1 MEPGTRLS
9 ALALHLTY
17 NGGAMQPA
25 TSQIASGEPS
35 TASVTG
41 RGFFRIL
48 SFFDIAEAIDLD
60 NLRALL
66 GPEAAPRSPGFVHL
80 TPECAQAQ
88 NQPLL
93 ESVEPIALASGEKLE
108 AKIKYYWFGVASV
121 ELSTP
126 FECHFDSLCGQSYR
140 WMNAPEV
147 EKAAEVLLRARLQR
161 FRPALIKPSSKWL
174 DEDYLVIDIQ
184 SAQHADG
191 RCATG
196 TELLQHYGDQITQLV
211 RGELAPLS
219 AAERDEILRGAL
231 SYYPT
236 DLIVVGWA
244 AALVYDKP
252 DAASAI
258 LDLLEYANTQLLE
271 FRYYDELLTALLS
284 NVYSSLEGHESF
296 LSRWRLPRRA
306 GRVNRLRL
314 DIMDLAERTEYA
326 VKFISDTYYARVY
339 RLCSAK
345 IGVDDYKALVGEK
358 LKTAGELYEFMVAQ
372 FNERRMF
379 ALELVVA
386 VLVLLDVILLLRQ

>member
-1 MEPGTRLS
+1 MAFAP
-9 ALALHLTY
+9 
-17 NGGAMQPA
+17 PA
-25 TSQIASGEPS
+25 ESKLRGSTPVKMIA
-35 TASVTG
+35 
-41 RGFFRIL
+41 RGYFRIL
-48 SFFDIAEAIDLD
+48 NFFDIAEAIDLEK
-60 NLRALL
+60 LRALL
-66 GPEAAPRSPGFVHL
+66 GPQAAPRSPGFVHL
-80 TPECAQAQ
+80 TPEYAQAQ
-88 NQPLL
+88 NPPLE
-93 ESVEPIALASGEKLE
+93 ESLDPLTLPSGEKLG

-121 ELSTP
+121 QLTTP
-126 FECHFDSLCGQSYR
+126 FQCDLDNLCGDSYR

-147 EKAAEVLLRARLQR
+147 EKAAEDLLRARLER
-161 FRPALIKPSSKWL
+161 FRPALIRPSTKWV

-184 SAQHADG
+184 STQHRDG
-191 RCATG
+191 HTPTAA
-196 TELLQHYGDQITQLV
+196 ELLEHYGDQLTELV
-211 RGELAPLS
+211 RGEITPLS
-219 AAERDEILRGAL
+219 PAERDEILRDAL

-252 DAASAI
+252 DATSAI
-258 LDLLEYANTQLLE
+258 IDLLEYANTQLLE
-271 FRYYDELLTALLS
+271 FRYYDELLTNLLS

-339 RLCSAK
+339 KVISSK
-345 IGVDDYKALVGEK
+345 IGVNDYKALVSEK

-379 ALELVVA
+379 VLEVVVA
-386 VLVLLDVILLLRQ
+386 VLVALDVILLLRWH